1 MFEKFMIKIDAGNG
15 GLVRLLRRYGVETW
29 GIELSKAEIEMDAK
43 DLLAN
48 GWIEAATL
56 TNIPYQ
62 DSQFDLVISGD
73 VLEHISPAEA
83 EQVVSEIVRVSKRH
97 IFLSISQKGSRI
109 LIKNQKASIHTL
121 LRPRRW
127 WEDLFLKH
135 GVCVN
140 RRMVW
145 AMQSFLPR

>member
-1 MFEKFMIKIDAGNG
+1 M
-15 GLVRLLRRYGVETW
+15 ETW

-43 DLLAN
+43 DLLAK
-48 GWIEAATL
+48 GWIESATL

-73 VLEHISPAEA
+73 VLEHIAPAEA
-83 EQVVSEIVRVSKRH
+83 ERVVSEIVRVSKRH

-109 LIKNQKASIHTL
+109 LDKDKHKTIHTL

-127 WEDLFLKH
+127 WEDLFMKH

-140 RRMVW
+140 RRMIW
-145 AMQSFLPR
+145 AMQSYLPR